1 MVDSIYRLIIHGRG
15 TEVVGLIYKVS
26 TEDRACKQTP
36 TLYALAICA
45 RSNDPKTKHAA
56 YKILGSVCRIPTHL
70 FEFVK
75 FCEKESAGTG
85 WGRSQRVAIG
95 KWYNEKDPITL
106 AYLVTKYKK
115 RRGWSH
121 RDVVRLAHVKSKNKK
136 IKMVLKYVV
145 TNMESANIEYT
156 FDKSEEDV
164 KAFLEGVEAAKKCT
178 KEEDIGKLCDLIAEH
193 ELVREHVPTKLLA
206 SKDIWDRLFRKM
218 PMMAMLRSLGKMSSL
233 ELLTS
238 ESLEE
243 GLVVEKL
250 SNMDILKSARIHPF
264 SLLVALMQ
272 YKTGHGNKGKLS
284 WVVNTTVTEALE
296 RAFYKAFQFVTPTKK
311 RYLLA
316 VDDST
321 FMRKSS
327 VIGSSNI
334 TAFEASLAMV
344 LLTARTE
351 ANCEVIT
358 FSRKYTKLDIKKDDT
373 LDSVLKKCDGLKRME
388 RSNTDCSMPMKYA
401 MDHNKNFDVFI
412 VYTDPDTSRSII
424 PPAEAL
430 REYREYTEIYDA
442 RLIVVGMVSN
452 GFTVADPDDPFMMDI
467 VGFDTDAPKAM
478 MNFVNGMF

>member
-1 MVDSIYRLIIHGRG
+1 MVD
-15 TEVVGLIYKVS
+15 LIYKVS

-45 RSNDPKTKHAA
+45 RSNDPSTKAAA
-56 YKILGSVCRIPTHL
+56 YKILSSVCRIPTHL

-75 FCEKESAGTG
+75 YCEKESGVTTG
-85 WGRSQRVAIG
+85 WGRAQRVAIG
-95 KWYNEKDPITL
+95 KWYNEKDPKML

-156 FDKSEEDV
+156 FNKSDEDV
-164 KAFLEGVEAAKKCT
+164 KAFLEGVESAKKCT
-178 KEEDIGKLCDLIAEH
+178 NEEDIDELCRLIDEH
-193 ELVREHVPTKLLA
+193 QLVREHVPTELLA
-206 SKDIWDRLFRKM
+206 SKDIWDLLFRKM

-233 ELLTS
+233 ELLKS
-238 ESLEE
+238 ESFEE

-250 SNMDILKSARIHPF
+250 RNMDILKSARIHPF

-284 WVVNTTVTEALE
+284 WDVNTTVTEALE
-296 RAFYKAFQFVTPTKK
+296 KAFYKAFQFVTPTKK

-351 ANCEVIT
+351 AKCEVIT
-358 FSRKYTKLDIKKDDT
+358 FSQEYTKLDIKKDDT
-373 LDSVLKKCDGLKRME
+373 LDSVLKKCDGIERME
-388 RSNTDCSMPMKYA
+388 RSDTDFSMPMKYA
-401 MDHNKNFDVFI
+401 KEHNKNFDVFI
-412 VYTDPDTSRSII
+412 VYTDLDTSTRRSII

-430 REYREYTEIYDA
+430 REYRQYAEIYDA

-467 VGFDTDAPKAM
+467 VGFDTEAPKAM
-478 MNFVNGMF
+478 MNFVNGMI

>member
-1 MVDSIYRLIIHGRG
+1 MNGRG
-15 TEVVGLIYKVS
+15 REVVDLIYKVS

-45 RSNDPKTKHAA
+45 RSNDPKTKAAA
-56 YKILGSVCRIPTHL
+56 YKILSSVCRIPTHL

-75 FCEKESAGTG
+75 YCEKETDGTG

-95 KWYNEKDPITL
+95 KWYNEKEPKEL

-121 RDVVRLAHVKSKNKK
+121 RDVVRLAHVKSENRK

-145 TNMESANIEYT
+145 TNMESTNQEYT

-164 KAFLEGVEAAKKCT
+164 KVFLEGVEAAKKCT
-178 KEEDIGKLCDLIAEH
+178 TKEDIGKLRELIATH

-206 SKDIWDRLFRKM
+206 SKDIWDLLFRTM

-233 ELLTS
+233 ELLKS
-238 ESLEE
+238 ESFEE

-250 SNMDILKSARIHPF
+250 RNMDILKSARIHPF

-284 WVVNTTVTEALE
+284 WAVNTTVTEALE
-296 RAFYKAFQFVTPTKK
+296 KAFYKAFQFVTPTNK

-316 VDDST
+316 VDDSM

-351 ANCEVIT
+351 ATCEVIT
-358 FSRKYTKLDIKKDDT
+358 FSRKYTNLDIKKDDT
-373 LDSVLKKCDGLKRME
+373 LDSVLKKCDGLERME
-388 RSNTDCSMPMKYA
+388 RSDTDLSMPMKYA
-401 MDHNKNFDVFI
+401 KEHNKNFDVFI
-412 VYTDPDTSRSII
+412 VYTDLDTSRSII
-424 PPAEAL
+424 PPAKEL
-430 REYREYTEIYDA
+430 RKYREYAEIDDA

-467 VGFDTDAPKAM
+467 VGFDTEAPKAM
-478 MNFVNGMF
+478 MNFVNGMI